1 MHLALSLEVSLSLS
15 PYDNDLPSLQTF
27 YQLCVD
33 TKFQAQPNLHGFRAI
48 AIADFK
54 QGRIQICYIFKIF
67 K

>member
-1 MHLALSLEVSLSLS
+1 MHLALSLEVTLSFS

-33 TKFQAQPNLHGFRAI
+33 TKFQVQPKLHGFRAI

-54 QGRIQICYIFKIF
+54 QGRFKFVIFLIF
-67 K
+67 